1 MVNLIEDWEVLE
13 EYADEKLGFYQILA
27 IDGSFEI
34 RVMTGRIG
42 FKREFKDGNDK
53 LLNQILDYCKKRRF
67 ILISDHLRDQDF
79 FK

>member
-1 MVNLIEDWEVLE
+1 LVNLIEDWEVLE
-13 EYADEKLGFYQILA
+13 EYAGEKLGFYQILA

-42 FKREFKDGNDK
+42 FKREFKDGNDP
-53 LLNQILDYCKKRRF
+53 LLNRILDFCKKHRF
-67 ILISDHLRDQDF
+67 IQVSDHLRDEDF